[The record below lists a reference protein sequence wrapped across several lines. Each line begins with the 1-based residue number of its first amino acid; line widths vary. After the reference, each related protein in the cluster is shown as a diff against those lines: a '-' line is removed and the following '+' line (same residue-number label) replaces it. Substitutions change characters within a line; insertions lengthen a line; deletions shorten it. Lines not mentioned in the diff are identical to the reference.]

1 MPRRC
6 DEGRRDKYTRS
17 AQAWLALV
25 AHATHRRTVTD
36 DALGALLQPP
46 HEAPLR
52 PGPLDDVTR
61 YHAVSPEGTQR

>member
-1 MPRRC
+1 MPSRC
-6 DEGRRDKYTRS
+6 DEDRRDKYTRS

-25 AHATHRRTVTD
+25 ADATHRRTVTC

-52 PGPLDDVTR
+52 P
-61 YHAVSPEGTQR
+61 